1 MLFNSY
7 IFILLFLPLTLMAY
21 YFFKYRD
28 NDTLAKV
35 SLIFMSLWFYSYF
48 HPSYLFIII
57 SSICVNFFVS
67 RLMHKSKQCKKGL
80 LTFGVLLNISL
91 IFYYKY
97 LDFTIENVNAV
108 TGLNLPLQHILLPLG
123 ISFFTFQQI
132 GYLVDVYYE
141 EIEQTH
147 FLNYC
152 LFISFFPQLIAG
164 PIVTYN
170 EMIPQFEKKESFRFF
185 SDNFA
190 KGLYWFACGLA
201 KKVLIADSLGKG
213 AIWGYANVASLNGP
227 EVILTGVLYT
237 FELYFDFSGYCDM
250 ACGIGKMFGVD
261 LPVNFLSPLK
271 SLNIMDFWNRWH
283 ITLGRFLTNYVFNP
297 LVRAFGPGKK
307 GMDRAAR
314 KKRQEKIGN
323 LCLFLTFFISGIWH
337 GANWTFLLW
346 GVLQGIGRVLYQV
359 FRKRYDIWSKGAK
372 WTINFVFNVFSMT
385 LFGAPSLGAFGLM
398 LRRIPSGWKQG
409 IRLEFLKN
417 FDIMELTYVENHIS
431 ILNRFL
437 QKVPQVNMI
446 VMIIISVSIALFGK
460 NIYDQE
466 KTRTPWTALLTVI
479 LLVWSILSLSSVST
493 FLYFN
498 F

>member
-1 MLFNSY
+1 
-7 IFILLFLPLTLMAY
+7 
-21 YFFKYRD
+21 
-28 NDTLAKV
+28 
-35 SLIFMSLWFYSYF
+35 
-48 HPSYLFIII
+48 
-57 SSICVNFFVS
+57 
-67 RLMHKSKQCKKGL
+67 
-80 LTFGVLLNISL
+80 
-91 IFYYKY
+91 
-97 LDFTIENVNAV
+97 
-108 TGLNLPLQHILLPLG
+108 
-123 ISFFTFQQI
+123 
-132 GYLVDVYYE
+132 
-141 EIEQTH
+141 
-147 FLNYC
+147 
-152 LFISFFPQLIAG
+152 
-164 PIVTYN
+164 
-170 EMIPQFEKKESFRFF
+170 
-185 SDNFA
+185 
-190 KGLYWFACGLA
+190 
-201 KKVLIADSLGKG
+201 
-213 AIWGYANVASLNGP
+213 
-227 EVILTGVLYT
+227 
-237 FELYFDFSGYCDM
+237 
-250 ACGIGKMFGVD
+250 
-261 LPVNFLSPLK
+261 
-271 SLNIMDFWNRWH
+271 MDFWNRWH

-307 GMDRAAR
+307 GMDRSAR

-359 FRKRYDIWSKGAK
+359 FRKRYDVWSKGAK